1 MVAWTGTQRPVLGA
15 WAGSMKVLVTG
26 GAGFIGGNLCR
37 RLLQEASVDEVRV
50 IDDLSGGHL
59 DAIEGLDVAFE
70 QASILDDEALARAA
84 KGCDAIVHLAALGSV
99 PRSVTDPLASHDVN
113 ATGTLKVLE
122 AARGNENAHVF
133 LASSSSVYGANRV
146 MPKSETL
153 QCMPMSPYAVSKLAT
168 EQYAMAYAKCYGL
181 PVLPF
186 RFFNVFGPGQRPGH
200 VYAAV
205 VPVFVHAALTRR
217 PLPVNGDGEQSRD
230 FTYVG
235 TLVETVT
242 EAILGRVTSSPT
254 NLAFGTR
261 TTLNEL
267 IALIGDEIESEP
279 EVVHS
284 EPRPGDVR
292 HSQADNSSASI
303 LATQDRAN

>member
-1 MVAWTGTQRPVLGA
+1 
-15 WAGSMKVLVTG
+15 
-26 GAGFIGGNLCR
+26 
-37 RLLQEASVDEVRV
+37 
-50 IDDLSGGHL
+50 
-59 DAIEGLDVAFE
+59 
-70 QASILDDEALARAA
+70 
-84 KGCDAIVHLAALGSV
+84 
-99 PRSVTDPLASHDVN
+99 
-113 ATGTLKVLE
+113 
-122 AARGNENAHVF
+122 
-133 LASSSSVYGANRV
+133 
-146 MPKSETL
+146 
-153 QCMPMSPYAVSKLAT
+153 MPMSPYAVSKLAT

-186 RFFNVFGPGQRPGH
+186 PLFQRLRSR
-200 VYAAV
+200 AATWAMCTRQSFRSSSTQ
-205 VPVFVHAALTRR
+205 PWQRR

-292 HSQADNSSASI
+292 HSQADNSLLRSLLPKIEPISLQAG
-303 LATQDRAN
+303 LAQTVYWMRKFIAGSQ